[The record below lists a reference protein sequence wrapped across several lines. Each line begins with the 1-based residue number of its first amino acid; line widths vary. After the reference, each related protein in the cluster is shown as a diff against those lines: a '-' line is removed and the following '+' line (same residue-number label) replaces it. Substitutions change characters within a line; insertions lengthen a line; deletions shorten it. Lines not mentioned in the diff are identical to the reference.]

1 MKKALVLLPLA
12 LAFSLPSAVFA
23 NPGDYC
29 IYDSDCGSATE
40 KCIEQECQFFSA
52 GASNTGGG
60 GAGGVNT
67 GKLQSL
73 AGTITSLVN
82 SILVPLLTAI
92 AFLVF
97 LFGVFN
103 YFILGGAEDE
113 KRKTGR
119 QFVLYG
125 IIGFVLIFSLWG
137 LVNVGV
143 DVFNLGGQTHAPY
156 PKL

>member
-1 MKKALVLLPLA
+1 MWSRTPSALQATGLRLPQPRTNMKKALVLLPLA

-40 KCIEQECQFFSA
+40 KCIEQECQFFST

-73 AGTITSLVN
+73 AGTITSLV
-82 SILVPLLTAI
+82 
-92 AFLVF
+92 
-97 LFGVFN
+97 
-103 YFILGGAEDE
+103 
-113 KRKTGR
+113 
-119 QFVLYG
+119 
-125 IIGFVLIFSLWG
+125 
-137 LVNVGV
+137 
-143 DVFNLGGQTHAPY
+143 
-156 PKL
+156 